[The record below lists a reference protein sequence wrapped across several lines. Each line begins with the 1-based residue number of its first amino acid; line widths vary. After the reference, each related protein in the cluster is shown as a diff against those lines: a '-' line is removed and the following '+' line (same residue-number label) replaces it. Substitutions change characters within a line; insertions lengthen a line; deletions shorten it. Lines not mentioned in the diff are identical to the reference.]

1 MDGRIR
7 PGDLLS
13 AKDYRNI
20 REVYNKVYNHAP
32 DNKEYTKVF
41 LRAWLAHRDGFKV
54 NWASYYFD
62 TNRVQLRRLDR
73 PTSKV
78 VKDNSGQEV
87 RCNLKPNDAL
97 HNDSVG
103 KYLKEANMD
112 SLKIQFLETQVSW
125 VDLILQAAMDENLAE
140 GPKMTMF
147 EKRKDDL
154 ESQAQSLEC
163 AMQER
168 RKSQLRE
175 EEEKRALEEKR
186 QLFKTSMESEI
197 ASSVT
202 EDLGDLKGIDEVTT
216 TAADELRKIE
226 RLCEFQD
233 YHLQRECQKVAE
245 LSKEQAL
252 VKEELTRVLTKY
264 NGMHFKFLQLKSWMQ
279 ILQDQ
284 MDRMAEHKGI
294 IAIPLPI
301 VNPLEVSEGF
311 LYITKCPVCGY
322 GFRCRNIVVGECSC
336 TYQYFCAIV
345 HFGPGIRS
353 CASPICSKIYS
364 DDWHESFGAL
374 SLSITFKDTK
384 LDKKISSSTTFARRS
399 SAGSLSTNCKCSCKF
414 Y

>member
-1 MDGRIR
+1 M
-7 PGDLLS
+7 
-13 AKDYRNI
+13 
-20 REVYNKVYNHAP
+20 YNHAP

-54 NWASYYFD
+54 NWASYSFD
-62 TNRVQLRRLDR
+62 TNRVQLGRLDR
-73 PTSKV
+73 PTSKA

-87 RCNLKPNDAL
+87 HCNLKSNDAL

-112 SLKIQFLETQVSW
+112 SLKIQFLETQVSR
-125 VDLILQAAMDENLAE
+125 VGLILQAAMDENLAE
-140 GPKMTMF
+140 GPKMTML

-154 ESQAQSLEC
+154 QSQAQSLKY

-168 RKSQLRE
+168 RNSQLRE

-186 QLFKTSMESEI
+186 QLFKTSVESEI

-202 EDLGDLKGIDEVTT
+202 KDLDDLKGIDEVTT
-216 TAADELRKIE
+216 TAADELWKIE

-284 MDRMAEHKGI
+284 MDRMAERKGV

-301 VNPLEVSEGF
+301 VNPLEVSEGL
-311 LYITKCPVCGY
+311 LYITKCPICGY
-322 GFRCRNIVVGECSC
+322 GFRC
-336 TYQYFCAIV
+336 
-345 HFGPGIRS
+345 
-353 CASPICSKIYS
+353 
-364 DDWHESFGAL
+364 
-374 SLSITFKDTK
+374 
-384 LDKKISSSTTFARRS
+384 
-399 SAGSLSTNCKCSCKF
+399 
-414 Y
+414 